1 MKMSMIR
8 KQLYLEERQHRA
20 LKRRAEE
27 LGVSEAEV
35 MRRALDDALRD
46 VQTRSWRPGRAQAGQ
61 RLVTTWRRRAWR
73 LETEFDREEVY
84 GQRLERLANGP
95 AEPR

>member
-20 LKRRAEE
+20 LKRRAAE

-35 MRRALDDALRD
+35 MRRALDEALRE
-46 VQTRSWRPGRAQAGQ
+46 VQTRSWRPGRAEAGQ
-61 RLVTTWRRRAWR
+61 RLVATWRGHTWR
-73 LETEFDREEVY
+73 LGIDFDREEVDD
-84 GQRLERLANGP
+84 QRLERLANGP
-95 AEPR
+95 SEPR